1 MGFILDGLET
11 ESYDRQYSDRELL
24 NRIVGYFRPYGGRMA
39 LIAVMITLNSVMGA
53 LGPIVIARAIG
64 LLETNPTTVTMAL
77 IALGVSLVGASAW
90 VFNYVRQM
98 FSARVTSNVVLKLR
112 EDVFNAT
119 VRHDMS
125 FYDEH
130 PSGKIVS
137 RVTSDT
143 QDFAEVVN
151 LTLNMLSQLLLVAML
166 IIYLLTV
173 NASLTLLLIAMAPF
187 AAAIALSFRRLARRV
202 TQNARRVTAIINAQI
217 QESISGILVAKSF
230 RQEAAIYDTF
240 DANNRQG
247 YRVGL
252 TRGLTLSGIFP
263 LMGFASGLGTAIVFF
278 AGGLATRTTI
288 APAEWYLFMQT
299 VGFFWFPVTSIA
311 SFWSQFQD
319 GLSAAERVFALIDR
333 EPRVKQTAAE
343 SVGPRAAEEQGS
355 RGEREQGREE
365 AGEPVAQAA
374 RVAQAVQLAGME
386 ERKGAAEKESRGEQ
400 ELLAGESTP
409 APLHPRSS
417 AATPPTYGRIEFRH
431 VRFSY
436 TDREVVLPDFS
447 LDIRAGETVALV
459 GHTGAGKSSIGKLIT
474 RFYEFQGGEITL
486 DGRDIR
492 TLDLGQYRRQ
502 IGLVP
507 QEPFL
512 FAGTVADNIRYGR
525 PEAGAP
531 EVERAARAI
540 SGGEW
545 LAALPAGLETDVG
558 ERGGNLSM
566 GQRQLVALARVV
578 LKDPAIF
585 ILDEAT
591 ASIDPFTETQI
602 QEGLQEI
609 MRDRTS
615 LIIAHRL
622 FTVRHADR
630 IIVIRDGRI
639 IEEGKHEELLAAGGH
654 YAELYNTYFRHQA
667 LEYVESSAWRKDS
680 TSVDNPSDP
689 L

>member
-24 NRIVGYFRPYGGRMA
+24 DRIINYFRPHTGRMA
-39 LIAVMITLNSVMGA
+39 MIAVMITLNSVMGA
-53 LGPIVIARAIG
+53 LGPIVIARSVG
-64 LLETNPTTVTMAL
+64 LLETNPTSVTMAL
-77 IALGVSLVGASAW
+77 IALGVSLIGASAW
-90 VFNYVRQM
+90 VFNYIRQM
-98 FSARVTSNVVLKLR
+98 FSARVTSNVILKLR

-143 QDFAEVVN
+143 ADFAEVVN
-151 LTLNMLSQLLLVAML
+151 LTLNLISQVLLVVML
-166 IIYLLTV
+166 IGYLLTV
-173 NASLTLLLIAMAPF
+173 NATLTLLLIAMAPF
-187 AAAIALSFRRLARRV
+187 AAAIALSFRRLARKV

-217 QESISGILVAKSF
+217 QESISGILIAKSF
-230 RQEAAIYDTF
+230 RQEPAVYATF

-263 LMGFASGLGTAIVFF
+263 LMGLASGLGTAIVFYV
-278 AGGLATRTTI
+278 GGLATQTSI

-333 EPRVKQTAAE
+333 EPKVRQTGNQP
-343 SVGPRAAEEQGS
+343 VGPRMTNYELGMTNESAVVS
-355 RGEREQGREE
+355 GR
-365 AGEPVAQAA
+365 PS
-374 RVAQAVQLAGME
+374 AVV
-386 ERKGAAEKESRGEQ
+386 
-400 ELLAGESTP
+400 
-409 APLHPRSS
+409 
-417 AATPPTYGRIEFRH
+417 PPTRGRIEFRH

-474 RFYEFQGGEITL
+474 RFYEFQGGEILL

-492 TLDLGQYRRQ
+492 ALDLGQYRLQ

-512 FAGTVADNIRYGR
+512 FAGTVAENIRYGR
-525 PEAGAP
+525 PEATDEDVAG
-531 EVERAARAI
+531 AARAI
-540 SGGEW
+540 SNGEW
-545 LAALPAGLETDVG
+545 LASLPLGLQTDVG
-558 ERGGNLSM
+558 ERGGSLSM

-591 ASIDPFTETQI
+591 ASIDPFTESQI

-615 LIIAHRL
+615 LVIAHRL

-630 IIVIRDGRI
+630 IIVMREGGI
-639 IEEGKHEELLAAGGH
+639 IEQGKHEELLASGGH
-654 YAELYNTYFRHQA
+654 YAELYNTYFRHQSLDA
-667 LEYVESSAWRKDS
+667 ILDPTWRTAGGVEG
-680 TSVDNPSDP
+680 DP
-689 L
+689 D

>member
-24 NRIVGYFRPYGGRMA
+24 DRIIGYFRPHTKPMA
-39 LIAVMITLNSVMGA
+39 LVAVMITLNSVMGA
-53 LGPIVIARAIG
+53 LGPIVIARSVG
-64 LLETNPTTVTMAL
+64 LLETNPTTTTMAL
-77 IALGVSLVGASAW
+77 LALGVSLIGASAW
-90 VFNYVRQM
+90 VFNYIRQM

-151 LTLNMLSQLLLVAML
+151 LTLNMVSQLLLVVML
-166 IIYLLTV
+166 IAYLLTV
-173 NASLTLLLIAMAPF
+173 NPWLTLLLIAMAPF
-187 AAAIALSFRRLARRV
+187 AAAIALSFRRLARTV

-217 QESISGILVAKSF
+217 QESISGILIAKGF
-230 RQEAAIYDTF
+230 RQESAIYATF

-263 LMGFASGLGTAIVFF
+263 LMGLASGLGTAIVFYF
-278 AGGLATRTTI
+278 GGLATLTSI

-333 EPRVKQTAAE
+333 EPKVQQT
-343 SVGPRAAEEQGS
+343 GN
-355 RGEREQGREE
+355 
-365 AGEPVAQAA
+365 EPVGA
-374 RVAQAVQLAGME
+374 RITNYDSRRPTNLRITNEESAVGGRPSAVA
-386 ERKGAAEKESRGEQ
+386 
-400 ELLAGESTP
+400 
-409 APLHPRSS
+409 
-417 AATPPTYGRIEFRH
+417 PPTRGRIEFRH
-431 VRFSY
+431 IRFSY

-474 RFYEFQGGEITL
+474 RFYEFQGGEILL

-492 TLDLGQYRRQ
+492 SLDLGQYRRQ

-512 FAGTVADNIRYGR
+512 FAGTVADNVRYGR
-525 PEAGAP
+525 PEATDDD
-531 EVERAARAI
+531 VTAAAHAV

-545 LAALPAGLETDVG
+545 LASLPLGLQTDVG
-558 ERGGNLSM
+558 ERGGSLSM

-585 ILDEAT
+585 VLDEAT
-591 ASIDPFTETQI
+591 ASIDPFTESQI

-615 LIIAHRL
+615 LVIAHRL

-630 IIVIRDGRI
+630 IIVMRDGQI
-639 IEEGKHEELLAAGGH
+639 IEQGKHEELLAAGGH
-654 YAELYNTYFRHQA
+654 YAELYNTYFRHQS
-667 LEYVESSAWRKDS
+667 LDYVEQRVWESGDR
-680 TSVDNPSDP
+680 
-689 L
+689 

>member
-1 MGFILDGLET
+1 MGFILDGLES
-11 ESYDRQYSDRELL
+11 ESYDRQYSDRDLL
-24 NRIVGYFRPYGGRMA
+24 RRITGYFRPYRGRM
-39 LIAVMITLNSVMGA
+39 LVIAGMITLNSLMGA
-53 LGPIVIARAIG
+53 LGPIVISRSVG
-64 LLETNPTTVTMAL
+64 LLETNPDAATLPVML
-77 IALGVSLVGASAW
+77 LLALGVSLIGASAW
-90 VFNYVRQM
+90 VFNYIRQL
-98 FSARVTSNVVLKLR
+98 FSARVTSNVILTLR

-143 QDFAEVVN
+143 QDFAAVVDLSLN
-151 LTLNMLSQLLLVAML
+151 LISQVLLVVILMV
-166 IIYLLTV
+166 YLMTI
-173 NASLTLLLIAMAPF
+173 NARLTLLLLAMAPF
-187 AAAIALSFRRLARRV
+187 AFILALSFRRLARRV
-202 TQNARRVTAIINAQI
+202 TQNARRITAIINAQI

-230 RQEAAIYDTF
+230 RQEPAIYATF

-263 LMGFASGLGTAIVFF
+263 ILGLASGLGTAVLVY
-278 AGGLATRTTI
+278 AGGLATRSTI
-288 APAEWYLFMQT
+288 SPAEWYLFMQS
-299 VGFFWFPVTSIA
+299 VGFFWFPMTSIA

-333 EPRVKQTAAE
+333 EPKVRQVANEA
-343 SVGPRAAEEQGS
+343 VGS
-355 RGEREQGREE
+355 RGQGPGSREE
-365 AGEPVAQAA
+365 SSSLEPGTWN
-374 RVAQAVQLAGME
+374 LA
-386 ERKGAAEKESRGEQ
+386 
-400 ELLAGESTP
+400 P
-409 APLHPRSS
+409 AI
-417 AATPPTYGRIEFRH
+417 PPTQGHIEFRH
-431 VRFSY
+431 LRFSY

-447 LDIRAGETVALV
+447 LDIRPGETVALV
-459 GHTGAGKSSIGKLIT
+459 GHTGAGKSSVGKLIM
-474 RFYEFQGGEITL
+474 RFYEFQGGALLI
-486 DGRDIR
+486 DGRDVR
-492 TLDLGQYRRQ
+492 RLDLGQYRRQ

-512 FAGTVADNIRYGR
+512 FVGSVADNIRHGR
-525 PEAGAP
+525 PEATDD
-531 EVERAARAI
+531 EVVAAARAI
-540 SGGEW
+540 SGGDW
-545 LAALPAGLETDVG
+545 LAALPSGLATDVG

-591 ASIDPFTETQI
+591 ASVDPFTEAQL

-615 LIIAHRL
+615 IVIAHRL

-630 IIVIRDGRI
+630 IIVMRDGGI
-639 IEEGKHEELLAAGGH
+639 IEQGKHEELLAAGGH
-654 YAELYNTYFRHQA
+654 YAELYNTYFRHQS
-667 LEYVESSAWRKDS
+667 LEAIDLPNWKLEIAASELGD
-680 TSVDNPSDP
+680 
-689 L
+689 